1 MENIREP
8 LKVVIIGGSLAGL
21 MCGVALK
28 HGGHSVQIIE
38 REGNERQS
46 HMAGVCLGLDA
57 EVYLAH
63 HDRLTQNFSH
73 RSNRLQTMS
82 DDQPLRIFVNILRDI
97 TSWDTLYFRLRSC
110 YDGYASPFY
119 PSPPSPAETDGPA
132 AYMDRH
138 EVLNI
143 RREDEGNMALKVLD
157 CETREVSSIKADLV
171 IGADGPDSFVR
182 SKYLPDTKR
191 QYVGYIAWRG
201 TVPEADVSAET
212 RDVFKRSVTLQL
224 MHLQHCIVYT
234 IPGPNGSLEPGERLL
249 NFLWYTN
256 ESEKALEDIMID
268 GVDGHR
274 HHNIVPAGH
283 VRPDIWAAR
292 LHEARRIPLA
302 GPFLEIMT
310 KIRSPFIQVITDFC
324 SSHSA
329 FENGQVLL
337 VGDALSLFRPHTAFS
352 ATQAAFDALRVLEY
366 VDHKIS
372 LEEFEEKVLRFA
384 RLHWAQSSWWGA
396 YYQRRRPV
404 AILLALRYWAYCG
417 VDRIKSWW
425 NGGDPLLRTSV
436 NRVVPYN
443 S

>member
-1 MENIREP
+1 MESIKRP
-8 LKVVIIGGSLAGL
+8 LRVVIVGGSLAGL
-21 MCGVALK
+21 MCGIALK

-63 HDRLTQNFSH
+63 HDRLTQTFSH
-73 RSNRLQTMS
+73 RSNRLQAMS

-119 PSPPSPAETDGPA
+119 PSPPS
-132 AYMDRH
+132 
-138 EVLNI
+138 
-143 RREDEGNMALKVLD
+143 REDDGDMALKVLD
-157 CETREVSSIKADLV
+157 CETQDVANIKADLV

-182 SKYLPDTKR
+182 SKYLPETRR

-201 TVPEADVSAET
+201 TVPEAEVSAAT

-256 ESEKALEDIMID
+256 ESEEALEDIMID

-292 LHEARRIPLA
+292 LNEAQRIPLA
-302 GPFLEIMT
+302 APFLEIIT
-310 KIRSPFIQVITDFC
+310 KIRNPFIQVITDFC
-324 SSHSA
+324 SSRSA

-352 ATQAAFDALRVLEY
+352 ATQSAFDALRVLDY
-366 VDHKIS
+366 VDRKIS

-384 RLHWAQSSWWGA
+384 RLHWLQSSWWGA
-396 YYQRRRPV
+396 YYQRRRSF

-425 NGGDPLLRTSV
+425 KGEDPLLRTSV
-436 NRVVPYN
+436 SRVVPYD